1 MKTAVQDYIEKYI
14 TTPDIDIMSD
24 TNREFIYQEG
34 GYSRF
39 FPVLPGGYQPIQA
52 PQGTPPEQG
61 QHALWSS
68 VAQNLQGAARIQ
80 QGNRQLKM
88 QETQNKIDNELGYA
102 RLELAKQQLSQQD
115 AQFKITTAF
124 EQMRMSNTLH
134 DRITNVELPS
144 YRQKEYEDYIGSPDG
159 IAVNMKAYEDA
170 VAADDFNAQ
179 MRAANRINA
188 AMSNPNMIKWSM
200 EKKRDDETLKDLE
213 ILAKADPLSLQYKN
227 ISEVASAVVSG
238 QQPPPVD
245 WVGKDFYEKQASEQ
259 LYNEAKAQE
268 RELSIRTREAT
279 IALTEA
285 KADLAEIDSMVTAM
299 DLQEARLEFDELNK
313 ALAGISDPVARLDII
328 REYKAKVIA
337 SKSGGA
343 YQPQNMTQFL
353 DKYKNDPKMLDLYAR
368 FITLDNTNSMKV
380 HNSNAPVGPTNLPVT
395 NVLSKAIIN
404 ATGGELGK
412 YKALG
417 SEEYAELAR
426 AIPRDN
432 WFTPG
437 KAVIGADGSTTNY
450 VPATKSGA
458 DDSAVKMLE
467 NDVYE
472 PSHVKINANDGSYSF
487 RGVYKTE
494 DYDNAKL
501 LGYTGKESDESGYQ
515 YVIPNVITTTPS
527 SLTGEDLR
535 GYAPNTRT
543 LNQSGSTT
551 QQSTTQGQPPHA
563 AGPNQ
568 AWEYINGK
576 WILINIPPK

>member
-61 QHALWSS
+61 QHALWNS
-68 VAQNLQGAARIQ
+68 VSQNLQGLGRIGL
-80 QGNRQLKM
+80 GNRQLKM

-134 DRITNVELPS
+134 DRINNVEIPT

-170 VAADDFNAQ
+170 VAADDLNAQ
-179 MRAANRINA
+179 MRAANKINA
-188 AMSNPNMIKWSM
+188 AMSNPNIIKWSM

-380 HNSNAPVGPTNLPVT
+380 HNSTSAVDQNNMPVT
-395 NVLSKAIIN
+395 NKLTSAIIA
-404 ATGGELGK
+404 ATGGKTGTYYPIDTGQHGEF
-412 YKALG
+412 A
-417 SEEYAELAR
+417 AV
-426 AIPRDN
+426 IPRGG
-432 WFTPG
+432 WFAPG
-437 KAVIGADGSTTNY
+437 KLVVKDGKEDY
-450 VPATKSGA
+450 VVASESGA
-458 DDSAVKMLE
+458 KDSAVTLGDKDTYIPGHIKT
-467 NDVYE
+467 ND
-472 PSHVKINANDGSYSF
+472 DGSFSF
-487 RGVYKTE
+487 KGTLRTTDYEKAKIAGYKGDENTDTDNYIYVVE
-494 DYDNAKL
+494 D
-501 LGYTGKESDESGYQ
+501 
-515 YVIPNVITTTPS
+515 VITTSPYTAI
-527 SLTGEDLR
+527 TGQDVRNL
-535 GYAPNTRT
+535 APNTRS

-551 QQSTTQGQPPHA
+551 QQSTTQSQPPYA

-568 AWEYINGK
+568 AWENINGK

>member
-1 MKTAVQDYIEKYI
+1 MKTALQDYIEKYI

-24 TNREFIYQEG
+24 VNREFIYQEG

-88 QETQNKIDNELGYA
+88 QESQNKIDNELGYA

-170 VAADDFNAQ
+170 VAADDLNAQ
-179 MRAANRINA
+179 MRAANKINA

-227 ISEVASAVVSG
+227 ISEVASAVVSN
-238 QQPPPVD
+238 QEPPPVD
-245 WVGKDFYEKQASEQ
+245 WVGATPEEKALSAQA
-259 LYNEAKAQE
+259 YDAAKAQE
-268 RELSIRTREAT
+268 RDLSIRTREAT
-279 IALTEA
+279 VLLTEA
-285 KADLAEIDSMVTAM
+285 KTGLLELEGMVEKFEYEAVKAAVDAEPNAQKKV
-299 DLQEARLEFDELNK
+299 
-313 ALAGISDPVARLDII
+313 DII
-328 REYKAKVIA
+328 NGYKAKVTA
-337 SKSGGA
+337 AKSGA
-343 YQPQNMTQFL
+343 PQGMTQFL
-353 DKYKNDPKMLDLYAR
+353 DKYKDDPKMLDLYAK

-417 SEEYAELAR
+417 SGEYAELAR

-458 DDSAVKMLE
+458 EDSAVKMLE

-551 QQSTTQGQPPHA
+551 QQSTTQGQPPYA

-576 WILINIPPK
+576 WILIGPN